1 MRVGLSFIVAG
12 FLACNTAFAAFGTDM
27 SNQNSRTESS
37 SDSKKNSVSTSKNQS
52 NTKSETQNQG
62 AEKSYTDTLTRNLSE
77 TSTATKSVTRST
89 NGAWSISLS
98 PVAYLFIQLK
108 QMGWDREAF
117 SLTPKDLGI
126 SYFVDNEDEVVDVA
140 QRRHQASKAEMQSK
154 LTAAQQQK
162 VAKAIQTLYIT
173 SQLLERAI
181 GGLTASK
188 ANLDLSNI
196 KDFAGD
202 AIKRAYNAGGVIVPE
217 IYNCRWGGNQNT
229 FTCNDGEW
237 TLILNPS
244 IPQLLHFG
252 TAVYSANQVGHAT
265 PMLTITI
272 ANNDSD
278 AFSIAGADSRSKA
291 TADAIRAYTSKLK
304 SEGKS
309 DVASKITQA
318 SMERAF
324 TSGLNKNHNDVMQAI
339 NGNSPSQL
347 LSILK

>member
-1 MRVGLSFIVAG
+1 MRVGLSLIVAS
-12 FLACNTAFAAFGTDM
+12 FLTCNTVFAAFGTDM
-27 SNQNSRTESS
+27 SNQNSRSESN
-37 SDSKKNSVSTSKNQS
+37 SDSRKNSVSTSKNQS
-52 NTKSETQNQG
+52 VTTSETNNKG
-62 AEKSYTDTLTRNLSE
+62 DETSRTDTITRNLTE
-77 TSTATKSVTRST
+77 TSTATKSVTRSS

-108 QMGWDREAF
+108 QLGWDRDAF
-117 SLTPKDLGI
+117 NLTPKDLGV
-126 SYFVDNEDEVVDVA
+126 SYFVDDDDEIVDVSKK
-140 QRRHQASKAEMQSK
+140 RYQASKAEMQSK
-154 LTAAQQQK
+154 LTSTQQQK
-162 VAKAIQTLYIT
+162 ISKVIKTLYVT

-181 GGLTASK
+181 GNLTSSK

-202 AIKRAYNAGGVIVPE
+202 AITRAYNAGGVIVPE

-237 TLILNPS
+237 TLIINPS

-272 ANNDSD
+272 ASNDSD

-318 SMERAF
+318 SLERAF
-324 TSGLNKNHNDVMQAI
+324 TNGLNKNHNEVMQAI